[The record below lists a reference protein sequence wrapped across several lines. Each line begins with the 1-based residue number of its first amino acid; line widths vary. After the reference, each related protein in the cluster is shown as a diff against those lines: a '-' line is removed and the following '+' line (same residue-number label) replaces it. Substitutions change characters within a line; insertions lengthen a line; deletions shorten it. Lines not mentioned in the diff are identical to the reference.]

1 MSFLWALLPNQ
12 MMQWIIRTTS
22 LPQHFLM
29 LLEHTG
35 MPQCC
40 CLLYFIVI
48 WGLFGFEVFRG
59 STSGLCHSTLG
70 ICLGG
75 QKGRLFTHWLQ
86 PKWWL
91 NILNIYYYTRT
102 DPSAAR
108 FFFCFYP
115 LSPISY
121 FFIYLFDIF
130 WIEDPRTD
138 VFCMHFWQFMKA
150 PAGAGPRFCI
160 LKNVPVWKIQ
170 RGWRHTYTT
179 CCLFELSLRQG
190 RA

>member
-22 LPQHFLM
+22 LPQHFHHVTGTYWNATV
-29 LLEHTG
+29 LLS
-35 MPQCC
+35 
-40 CLLYFIVI
+40 IVFYCHLRFVWL
-48 WGLFGFEVFRG
+48 WGFSRFHEW
-59 STSGLCHSTLG
+59 TCHSTLG

-102 DPSAAR
+102 DPSAGT

-138 VFCMHFWQFMKA
+138 VLYAFLAVYESTSRCWTSFLYPKKRPSMK
-150 PAGAGPRFCI
+150 RSSE
-160 LKNVPVWKIQ
+160 VT
-170 RGWRHTYTT
+170 TY
-179 CCLFELSLRQG
+179 LY
-190 RA
+190 